1 MIKFYLLPA
10 LAVIGIIFVIRTVV
24 MGSVPQPVQ
33 PPVVQPP
40 KAPYPSFVAGSGVI
54 ESSTENIAIASPL
67 AGVVKAVNVKVGE
80 AVLVDTPLF
89 VLDDRDALAE
99 VELRKAGLESAKAT
113 LADAETQLNLY
124 KGVDDT
130 RAVIRGELL
139 KRQSTVAVA
148 SARMSEAKAQLAA
161 AQTTLERMTIR
172 SPINGRVLQV
182 KVRPGEF
189 APAQAL
195 AAPLLLL
202 GNVDTLH
209 VRADVDENDAW
220 RVKSDSN
227 ATAVLRGNTEIS
239 FPLSFVRFEPYVIP
253 KRSLTGD
260 SAERVDTRVL
270 QVLFSFTPSEKPIYV
285 GQLVDVFIE
294 EAS

>member
-1 MIKFYLLPA
+1 MLKFYLLPVV
-10 LAVIGIIFVIRTVV
+10 AVIGIIFVIRTVIL
-24 MGSVPQPVQ
+24 GSVPQPVQ

-40 KAPYPSFVAGSGVI
+40 KAPYPRFVAGSGII
-54 ESSTENIAIASPL
+54 ESSSENIAIASPL
-67 AGVVKAVNVKVGE
+67 AGVVTAVNVKVGE
-80 AVLVDTPLF
+80 AVSAGTPLF
-89 VLDDRDALAE
+89 VLDNRDALAE
-99 VELRKAGLESAKAT
+99 VELRKAGLVSAEAA

-124 KGVDDT
+124 KGVDDS

-148 SARMSEAKAQLAA
+148 SAKVGEAKAQLAA

-195 AAPLLLL
+195 TTPLMLI
-202 GNVDTLH
+202 GNVETLY

-220 RVKSDSN
+220 RVKSGSV
-227 ATAVLRGNTEIS
+227 ATAILRGNTEIS
-239 FPLSFVRFEPYVIP
+239 IPLTFVRFEPYVIP
-253 KRSLTGD
+253 KRSLTGE

-270 QVLFSFTPSEKPIYV
+270 QVLFTFNPSEKPIYV

-294 EAS
+294 EL